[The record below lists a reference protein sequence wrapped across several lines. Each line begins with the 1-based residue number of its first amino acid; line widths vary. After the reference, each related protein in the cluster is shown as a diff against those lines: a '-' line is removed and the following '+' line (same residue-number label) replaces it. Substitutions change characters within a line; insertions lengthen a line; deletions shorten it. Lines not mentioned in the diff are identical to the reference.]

1 MAHTQPSASRRK
13 VLAPNTRSPTSSWK
27 SRVKDLTGIL
37 IIYICKREVLAKKCL
52 IKKLF
57 ILLTSELILQMVD
70 HDCFSKELQRQIRS
84 LIFPA
89 LFTTA
94 GELLRSRTKN
104 PTAKIQTSLSS
115 ATLRKA
121 RQVFRQKCKKKYDPH
136 IWRNIPGVISSLL
149 FYVSAPSCCLFL
161 FLHALACLVS
171 PYRTEWSMQSP
182 IQKVSKCLLK
192 INKETKLKS
201 LVRRDVTELTE
212 TLQREKRH
220 LLSMTSAARNAALT
234 LTLTFLAA
242 S

>member
-1 MAHTQPSASRRK
+1 MAHTQPSASNPK
-13 VLAPNTRSPTSSWK
+13 VWAPNTRSPTNSWK
-27 SRVKDLTGIL
+27 SRVEDLTGIL

-52 IKKLF
+52 IIKLF

-84 LIFPA
+84 LISPA
-89 LFTTA
+89 LLTTG

-104 PTAKIQTSLSS
+104 PTAKIQTSISS
-115 ATLRKA
+115 TTLRKA

-136 IWRNIPGVISSLL
+136 IWRNNPGVISSLL

-171 PYRTEWSMQSP
+171 PYSTECRMQNP

-192 INKETKLKS
+192 TNKETKLKKFDKKGWHWADRNIS
-201 LVRRDVTELTE
+201 VW
-212 TLQREKRH
+212 KP
-220 LLSMTSAARNAALT
+220 SSA
-234 LTLTFLAA
+234 
-242 S
+242 

>member
-1 MAHTQPSASRRK
+1 MDQK
-13 VLAPNTRSPTSSWK
+13 SS
-27 SRVKDLTGIL
+27 L
-37 IIYICKREVLAKKCL
+37 II
-52 IKKLF
+52 KLF

-70 HDCFSKELQRQIRS
+70 HDCFCKELQRQIRS
-84 LIFPA
+84 LISPA

-149 FYVSAPSCCLFL
+149 FYVSATSCCLFL

-171 PYRTEWSMQSP
+171 SYRTECSMQSP

-192 INKETKLKS
+192 TNKETKLKS
-201 LVRRDVTELTE
+201 LIRRDVTELTE